1 MEQPPHALTPEQIT
15 SIINAVIDPETTF
28 RKHAARGLVREFH
41 KRFGD
46 LGLLDLLIALDNTDR
61 FASMIVLERNE
72 LENTLFERH
81 GVFDE
86 DIITKVQFTD
96 VWEDFIHNTIHQSG
110 IAAQAA
116 IDEIIQTENT

>member
-1 MEQPPHALTPEQIT
+1 MDNEPRGLTPDQIH
-15 SIINAVIDPETTF
+15 SIINTVIDPETSF